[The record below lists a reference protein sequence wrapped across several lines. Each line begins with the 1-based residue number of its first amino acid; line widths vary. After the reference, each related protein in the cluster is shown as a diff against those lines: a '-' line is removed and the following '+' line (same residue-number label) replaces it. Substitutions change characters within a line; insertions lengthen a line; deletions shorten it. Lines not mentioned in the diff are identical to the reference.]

1 MILDAIP
8 LPVPSPVW
16 RIPIL
21 DFIISKYPDAE
32 VTIRI
37 LVKPEAR
44 ELIVSFSQ
52 FFFKGIVVVD
62 WVSIKNSD
70 VLEALL

>member
-8 LPVPSPVW
+8 LPVSSPVG

-21 DFIISKYPDAE
+21 DFIISEYTDAE

-44 ELIVSFSQ
+44 
-52 FFFKGIVVVD
+52 
-62 WVSIKNSD
+62 
-70 VLEALL
+70 